1 MWRNARPAPYL
12 YAVRGWGCGA
22 EDAGPRM
29 RGRGCRPG
37 GVRLRGAGLRPEPGG
52 TRAYSGRFPFSPVLA
67 QLSSQGPERA
77 EALRLREEARFRSG
91 PWGARRVRRQW
102 LWGRR
107 GGAEPPLEGGGAAE
121 GSAHRGSARLRA
133 LGSTNGIRR
142 PPGVSGW
149 RLRPPAWYQLYG
161 CENLRAY
168 RPTRLGLVNLVFAD
182 VILL

>member
-1 MWRNARPAPYL
+1 
-12 YAVRGWGCGA
+12 
-22 EDAGPRM
+22 M

-37 GVRLRGAGLRPEPGG
+37 GVRLRSAGPRMSAGRRAPARCGAEDAGPAACACAVRGDGKPDGVRLRGAGLRPEPGG

-91 PWGARRVRRQW
+91 PWGARRVRRPW

-142 PPGVSGW
+142 PPGVSG
-149 RLRPPAWYQLYG
+149 
-161 CENLRAY
+161 
-168 RPTRLGLVNLVFAD
+168 
-182 VILL
+182 

>member
-1 MWRNARPAPYL
+1 
-12 YAVRGWGCGA
+12 
-22 EDAGPRM
+22 M

-37 GVRLRGAGLRPEPGG
+37 GGGGGGGGRGGAGGRRAPGGGGGEDAGPAACACAGGGDGKPDGVRLRGAGLRPEPGG

-91 PWGARRVRRQW
+91 PWGARRVRRPW

-142 PPGVSGW
+142 PPGVSG
-149 RLRPPAWYQLYG
+149 
-161 CENLRAY
+161 
-168 RPTRLGLVNLVFAD
+168 
-182 VILL
+182 